1 MKRYE
6 PAFVSV
12 PTKKERFLSFW
23 NRGGYLLLCMALPA
37 LLMYCIYLAREIHP
51 FGDGSVLVLDLNGQY
66 VWFFEALRNV
76 VYGDG
81 SLIYSFERALGGEFA
96 GIYAYYLAS
105 PLSYL
110 VCLFPKESM
119 QEALLTLFLLKTA
132 ICGGSFGYYLHKTS
146 KKPNKIAILIFS
158 ILYAL
163 CSYGII
169 QQHNTMWIDA
179 MMWLPLITLGIE
191 QLVKYGKFKFY
202 TFFLALT
209 VFSNFY
215 IGYMVCFWCVLYFL
229 FYLIAE
235 GKEANPLGERL
246 HTIKSILRFL
256 FYSLLSI
263 GIAAVILLGA
273 YYALNFGKTTFSN
286 TKWEWYTNLDLLEL
300 VYKFLPGSYDTVRPE
315 GYPFLYCGVLTLLL
329 LPGYFLSKK
338 FTMRQK
344 IASGILVIL
353 FVVSFSLSVIDL
365 IWHGFQQPN
374 WLNYRYSF
382 MLCFF
387 LCVLACRALEELD
400 AHSVKAAL
408 GMGGLMALLCVFL
421 QKYSD
426 DAYVKP
432 NTFTCIWFTLG
443 AVFLNLSV
451 LAIYYSANKKRIA
464 AIGMTVVVCA
474 EVFLNGLW
482 SMNALDDDVVYTH
495 YSYYNNFLSKTRPLV
510 ESVQSKDTG
519 FYRME
524 KTYFRKV
531 NDNMGLGMKGL
542 SGSTSTLHQETIRFL
557 DKMGYASVSHW
568 SQYEG
573 GTPVNDSLLG
583 IRYLLSDDDLYADYY
598 EVFDSDPVNGYVAYR
613 NPYALSIAYGVS
625 DDLMEFPLGYLGN
638 TTVTETKKKDEK
650 ASKVGDA
657 VASVK
662 AFLNRLLDIDETV
675 RRDEYT
681 DLYDS
686 PFERLNAILT
696 AMLGE
701 EETVQAFVAIPVE
714 KTETSN
720 LASPYYADGHTCFGK
735 TKADADASFTYT
747 LQMPVDGELYFYQ
760 PTRYPRETEL
770 KLSNLSQEMAD
781 DAGFFG
787 GSDTTRITSLGKQTA
802 GETLKLTM
810 TLQEKNLYFITGKEC
825 FYYLDWD
832 VFRSAIERLA
842 ADQFRIADYTESSF
856 RGTIHTSTD
865 NEWIMTT
872 IAFDKGWKITV
883 DGKPVEIQKALGAL
897 VAFQID
903 GAAGEHTIEM
913 IYRPNTLILGWII
926 TCSSLLLFL
935 LLIALEKNMKKVPFL
950 RAIVSVTPGRKKE
963 TAPPTKEEHDPD
975 KPGYKIVILTHQE
988 E

>member
-1 MKRYE
+1 M
-6 PAFVSV
+6 

-23 NRGGYLLLCMALPA
+23 NKGGYLILCMAIPA
-37 LLMYCIYLAREIHP
+37 LVMYCIYLAREIHP

-66 VWFFEALRNV
+66 VWFFEALRNA

-81 SLIYSFERALGGEFA
+81 SLLYSFERALGGEFA

-105 PLSYL
+105 PFSYL
-110 VCLFPKESM
+110 VCLFPRERI

-132 ICGGSFGYYLHKTS
+132 ICGGTFGFYLHKTS

-158 ILYAL
+158 LLYAL

-179 MMWLPLITLGIE
+179 MMWLPMITLGIE
-191 QLVKYGKFKFY
+191 QLIKYGRFKFY
-202 TFFLALT
+202 TFFFALT

-215 IGYMVCFWCVLYFL
+215 IGYMVCFWCLLYFL

-246 HTIKSILRFL
+246 HVLKSILRFL
-256 FYSLLSI
+256 FYSLLSV

-273 YYALNFGKTTFSN
+273 YYSLNFGKTTFSN

-300 VYKFLPGSYDTVRPE
+300 VFKFLPGSYDTVRPE

-344 IASGILVIL
+344 ISSGVLVLL
-353 FVVSFSLSVIDL
+353 FAVSFSLSVIDL
-365 IWHGFQQPN
+365 FWHGFQQPN

-387 LCVLACRALEELD
+387 LCVLACRALQELNAD
-400 AHSVKAAL
+400 SVKAAL
-408 GMGGLMALLCVFL
+408 GIGGLMALFCIFL

-432 NTFTCIWFTLG
+432 KTFTCIWFTLG
-443 AVFLNLSV
+443 AVFLNLCA
-451 LAIYYSANKKRIA
+451 LAVYYSANRKRIA
-464 AIGMTVVVCA
+464 AIGMAFVVCA

-482 SMNALDDDVVYTH
+482 SMNAFDDDVVYTH

-531 NDNMGLGMKGL
+531 NDNMGLGMRGL
-542 SGSTSTLHQETIRFL
+542 SGSTSTLDQETIRFL

-573 GTPVNDSLLG
+573 GTPVSDSLLG

-598 EVFDSDPVNGYVAYR
+598 EIFERDPVNGYVAYR

-625 DDLMEFPLGYLGN
+625 EDLMNFPLGYLGN
-638 TTVTETKKKDEK
+638 DTEDAKNQSSGKI
-650 ASKVGDA
+650 GDA
-657 VASVK
+657 VSSLK
-662 AFLNRLLDIDETV
+662 SFLNRLLDIEETV

-701 EETVQAFVAIPVE
+701 TETVRAFVAIPVE

-720 LASPYYADGHTCFGK
+720 LISPYYADGHTCYGK
-735 TKADADASFTYT
+735 SKADYEASLTYT

-760 PTRYPRETEL
+760 PTNYPRETEL
-770 KLSNLSQEMAD
+770 ILSNLTAD
-781 DAGFFG
+781 TSVGAGTFG
-787 GSDTTRITSLGKQTA
+787 GTGSTRIISLGKQLS
-802 GETLKLTM
+802 GDDLKLTM
-810 TLQEKNLYFITGKEC
+810 KLMSKNLYFITGEEC

-832 VFRSAIERLA
+832 VFQSAIQRLA
-842 ADQFRIADYTESSF
+842 TDQFRISDYTEHSF
-856 RGTIHTSTD
+856 RGTITTSDD
-865 NEWIMTT
+865 NEWVLTT
-872 IAFDKGWKITV
+872 IAFDQGWKITV
-883 DGKPVEIQKALGAL
+883 DGKPVEMQKALGAL
-897 VAFQID
+897 VAFRIG

-913 IYRPNTLILGWII
+913 TYRPNTLILGGII
-926 TCSSLLLFL
+926 SCSALALFL
-935 LLIALEKNMKKVPFL
+935 LLIALEKKMKTVPFL
-950 RAIVSVTPGRKKE
+950 RAIVSVTPRQKKE
-963 TAPPTKEEHDPD
+963 PKPPDSQNSSEN
-975 KPGYKIVILTHQE
+975 PGYKIVILTHDE
-988 E
+988 EE